1 MAKMN
6 PLSDELPAEALAVLA
21 RAQAH
26 ETLYEGRRTVWHTWG
41 QGEPVV
47 LLHGGSGSW
56 THWIRNIDALVADG
70 RQAWAPDLPGCGDSD
85 KPATG
90 EDADGL
96 VAPML
101 AGLRTL
107 LGPRP
112 YDLVGFSFGA
122 LTAGLIAAER
132 PAGLRR
138 LVVVGAPVLDLGG
151 MPVKLSEWRH
161 LKGAQEQDAVHR
173 ANLAALMLLQPAA
186 ITPAVVA
193 IHAANLARD
202 RLRRRRLA
210 LTGALAHAIEQVQ
223 VPVTAIYG
231 FEDAI
236 YRGITDRLRACVQ
249 ALPPVREFVFIDGA
263 GHWVQFEASHAFDAA
278 LRRALDA
285 PLSS

>member
-1 MAKMN
+1 MN
-6 PLSDELPAEALAVLA
+6 PPLCNELPPEALAVLA
-21 RAQAH
+21 HARAH
-26 ETLYEGRRTVWHTWG
+26 ETTFEGRRTVWHAWG
-41 QGEPVV
+41 EGEPVV

-56 THWIRNIDALVADG
+56 THWIRNIDTLVAGG
-70 RQAWAPDLPGCGDSD
+70 RQVWAPDLPGCGDSD
-85 KPATG
+85 QPATG

-96 VAPML
+96 VAPLL

-112 YDLVGFSFGA
+112 FDLVGFSFGS

-161 LKGAQEQDAVHR
+161 LSTAQEQAVVHR
-173 ANLAALMLLQPAA
+173 ANLAALMLFRPEA

-210 LTGALAHAIEQVQ
+210 LTDALARAIEKVR

-236 YRGITDRLRACVQ
+236 YRGITDRLRATVE
-249 ALPPVREFVFIDGA
+249 ALPNVREFVAIEAA
-263 GHWVQFEASHAFDAA
+263 GHWVQYEAPAAFDDA
-278 LRRALDA
+278 LRRALNA
-285 PLSS
+285 PLPG